1 MIGIA
6 AITATAAINQ
16 VVNGVTVG
24 LMIWG
29 AVKYK
34 RIPNVKVKQS
44 SK

>member
-6 AITATAAINQ
+6 AITATATINQ
-16 VVNGVTVG
+16 VINGVTVG

-34 RIPNVKVKQS
+34 LVLV
-44 SK
+44 